1 VLTHC
6 AHAKLRR
13 APQAVLWR
21 RARRRICRLP
31 PAAGGAGALL
41 AGLSVAALVLLLSG
55 CAEIAADTAPKTEAH
70 AAFVRRTDVSLA
82 GVSVAFVS
90 VEGPPAAIS
99 RNFSQ
104 IMTREATARDIAVAD
119 DKKARYLVRGYLSAY
134 ATTDGAAVE
143 YVWDVFNKDKQRTQR
158 VNDVLEVKGEGADPW
173 RIVGEA
179 ALTSVAAKSADDLAA
194 YLSNTPEAVAAA
206 PTQPIAV
213 SESKPLSYAPAN

>member
-1 VLTHC
+1 LTHY
-6 AHAKLRR
+6 AHAKLCR
-13 APQAVLWR
+13 APQAG
-21 RARRRICRLP
+21 
-31 PAAGGAGALL
+31 GGAVAVLGAL
-41 AGLSVAALVLLLSG
+41 GVAALAFPLSG
-55 CAEIAADTAPKTEAH
+55 CVEMAADMAPKSESH

-82 GVSVAFVS
+82 GASVAFVS

-99 RNFSQ
+99 RSFSQ

-119 DKKARYLVRGYLSAY
+119 EKKARYLVRGYLSAY

-143 YVWDVFNKDKQRTQR
+143 YVWDVFNKDKQRMQR

-179 ALTSVAAKSADDLAA
+179 ALASVAANSADDLAA

-206 PTQPIAV
+206 PAQPIGV
-213 SESKPLSYAPAN
+213 SESKPLSYAPVN